1 MIVYKRS
8 VRLCNAGDAKSRL
21 ALLGLSSRYHRIAVP
36 VGNMLVSTVRSC
48 GVHSKVSLTM
58 NTLKASSELYCKITL
73 RF

>member
-8 VRLCNAGDAKSRL
+8 GRLCNADDAEWRL

-36 VGNMLVSTVRSC
+36 VCNMLVSTVRFRA
-48 GVHSKVSLTM
+48 VHSTVLLTM
-58 NTLKASSELYCKITL
+58 NTLKAISELYCKITL